1 MLGDTGAGEEV
12 ITIAVPA
19 LVALVGLLI
28 YALTAHKQV
37 GLVVMGCGL
46 LVAVYIVAGHV
57 TRLG

>member
-1 MLGDTGAGEEV
+1 MLGDTGSAGEEV

-46 LVAVYIVAGHV
+46 LVAVYLV
-57 TRLG
+57 